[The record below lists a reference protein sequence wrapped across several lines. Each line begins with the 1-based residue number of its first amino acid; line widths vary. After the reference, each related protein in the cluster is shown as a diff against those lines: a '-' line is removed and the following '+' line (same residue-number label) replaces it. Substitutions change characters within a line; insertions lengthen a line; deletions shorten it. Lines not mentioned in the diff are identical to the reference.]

1 MLMCRGVGRGEE
13 TEGRA
18 ARMEGHHRGAFPS
31 QPIFGHSSLPL
42 WVREQACVQSGCLGW
57 GRREEQ
63 AMGRWGRG
71 ETAGSSEHCPPPALP
86 PNPALVGD
94 SPWCGHLPSPKQNLR
109 FLSNP
114 PPTPR

>member
-1 MLMCRGVGRGEE
+1 MCRGVGRGEE

-31 QPIFGHSSLPL
+31 QPIFGHCSLPL
-42 WVREQACVQSGCLGW
+42 WVRACASLCAVGGVW
-57 GRREEQ
+57 DGVAGRSKQWAGGAVVRLQ
-63 AMGRWGRG
+63 DLLS
-71 ETAGSSEHCPPPALP
+71 TAPPALP

-109 FLSNP
+109 FLSTP